1 MPRTG
6 KRKRMGFVGTP
17 AWKKRKVGESSSSCT
32 SSQISLPCGQ
42 GTPELFNS
50 NQSEETSD
58 SASTSAHVPS
68 ASYRKIYGAKGGD
81 SDDSENEDDF
91 EGDVSGTDH
100 ELDNE
105 TEDKDSDA
113 NPIGYRIIDMEFLTM
128 AISHTRC
135 EQCKSGKLSLTEDE
149 TQRAGL
155 MSSLYIQCNDC
166 KHMIHVPTSKKR
178 VPRGMSYEIN
188 RRSVYAAASLG
199 LGHKGLSQFCAFMNM
214 PPPIHHD
221 SYQMHLKQIS
231 QASVDLAAEN
241 MKSAVK
247 CVKTKLKD
255 GGDVSD
261 DENDCDD
268 ETCVD
273 IGVSCDGSWHR
284 RGFSSLV
291 GTTAVIS
298 LETGQVLDYEI
309 LNKICYECRHWKNI
323 PESDPKRDNWSQKHV
338 QICPMNYSG
347 SAPGMEAVGACRIW
361 QRSEEKNKLRYTTFL
376 GDGDSKSF
384 SSVSQVSSYP
394 VSKIDCVGH
403 VQKRLGTR
411 LRNLVKKEKF
421 ADGSRLGGKG
431 KLTKARID
439 SMQNYFGQAIRLHS
453 HDLDG
458 MQTAVKAI
466 LYHSVD
472 NENREE
478 QHQYCPKGKDSWCK
492 FQKDKVNGTNTY
504 KSDNCLSA
512 NFLSKLKPTFDDLS
526 STDLL
531 SRCLDGYTQ
540 NTNESLH
547 GMIWSRCPKTKS
559 FGMQQVQFAVSSA
572 VCEFNSGAKFHTSL
586 LELMDVP
593 PGTYTTLYCAELD
606 KQRVYH
612 SERKSKDRFRKRRK
626 QLRRQRKGIQDTH
639 VQAEGTTYESGQ
651 F

>member
-1 MPRTG
+1 
-6 KRKRMGFVGTP
+6 MGFVGTP

-42 GTPELFNS
+42 GSPELFNS
-50 NQSEETSD
+50 HPSDQTSD
-58 SASTSAHVPS
+58 SASTSHVPS
-68 ASYRKIYGAKGGD
+68 ASYRKIYGD
-81 SDDSENEDDF
+81 NSENEGDFEDDF
-91 EGDVSGTDH
+91 EGDISGTDH
-100 ELDNE
+100 ELSDNE
-105 TEDKDSDA
+105 TGDKDSDA
-113 NPIGYRIIDMEFLTM
+113 DPTGFRLIDMEFLAK

-135 EQCKSGKLSLTEDE
+135 EECKSGKLSLTEDE

-155 MSSLYIQCNDC
+155 MSSLYIQCGDC
-166 KHMIHVPTSKKR
+166 KHMINVPTSKKR
-178 VPRGMSYEIN
+178 TPRGMSYEVN

-199 LGHKGLSQFCAFMNM
+199 LGHKGLSQFCAFLNM

-231 QASVDLAAEN
+231 QASVDLATEN
-241 MKSAVK
+241 MKSAVNR
-247 CVKTKLKD
+247 VKTKLKD
-255 GGDVSD
+255 SGDMSD
-261 DENDCDD
+261 DEENDCED
-268 ETCVD
+268 EACVD
-273 IGVSCDGSWHR
+273 VGVSCDGSWHR
-284 RGFSSLV
+284 RGYSSLV

-309 LNKICYECRHWKNI
+309 LNKICYECRHWKNV
-323 PESDPKRDNWSQKHV
+323 PESDPKKESWMNNHE
-338 QICPMNYSG
+338 QICPVNYSG
-347 SAPGMEAVGACRIW
+347 SAPGMEAVGACRMW

-384 SSVSQVSSYP
+384 TSVSQASSYP
-394 VSKIDCVGH
+394 VAKIDCVGH

-421 ADGSRLGGKG
+421 DDGSRLGGKG

-439 SMQNYFGQAIRLHS
+439 SMQNYFGQAIRSHS

-466 LYHSVD
+466 LYHSVA
-472 NENREE
+472 NEDREE
-478 QHQYCPKGKDSWCK
+478 QHQYCPKDKDSWCK
-492 FQKDKVNGTNTY
+492 YQKDRVNGTNTY
-504 KSDNCLSA
+504 KLDNCLPA
-512 NFLSKLKPTFDDLS
+512 NFFSKLKPIFDDLS
-526 STDLL
+526 SADLL

-572 VCEFNSGAKFHTSL
+572 ICEFNSGATFHTSL
-586 LELMDVP
+586 LDSMNVP
-593 PGTYTTLYCAELD
+593 PGTYTTLYCTELD

-612 SERKSKDRFRKRRK
+612 SERKNEDKFKKRRK
-626 QLRRQRKGIQDTH
+626 QLRRQRKGLQDSHT
-639 VQAEGTTYESGQ
+639 QTEGVTYKSGE